1 MSSMTPLD
9 TAQALEPL
17 DVDSSESKLRVDRAS
32 LELELSA
39 DELRTI
45 AEPRASRRAV
55 ARAAVSP
62 GDYAG
67 RLPVL
72 AQALAYPA
80 ITLVVAALL
89 MGVAVEG
96 FPLSARPGLVTRT
109 AAISRAAPIIPA
121 SPASA
126 PLPVRFANPF
136 DASEV
141 FEFPP
146 GTSETE
152 AHDAVADI
160 LTKRAQDRRQ
170 ARRERYAA
178 TERTRVPER

>member
-1 MSSMTPLD
+1 MMQLD
-9 TAQALEPL
+9 AAQAHGLRE
-17 DVDSSESKLRVDRAS
+17 VDSSESTLRVDRAS

-39 DELRTI
+39 DELRSLGK
-45 AEPRASRRAV
+45 PRASGRAM

-67 RLPVL
+67 KLPVL

-96 FPLSARPGLVTRT
+96 YPLTVRPLVTST

-136 DASEV
+136 DATEV

-152 AHDAVADI
+152 AHDAVAG
-160 LTKRAQDRRQ
+160 LLMKRAQDRR
-170 ARRERYAA
+170 ADRPERFAA
-178 TERTRVPER
+178 TERTR

>member
-1 MSSMTPLD
+1 M
-9 TAQALEPL
+9 
-17 DVDSSESKLRVDRAS
+17 
-32 LELELSA
+32 
-39 DELRTI
+39 
-45 AEPRASRRAV
+45 

-67 RLPVL
+67 KLPVL

-96 FPLSARPGLVTRT
+96 YPLTVRPLVTST

-136 DASEV
+136 DATEV

-146 GTSETE
+146 GTSEAE
-152 AHDAVADI
+152 AHDAVADL
-160 LTKRAQDRRQ
+160 LTKRAQDREE
-170 ARRERYAA
+170 RRERFAA
-178 TERTRVPER
+178 TQRTRLVGR